1 MFLQKISTIAESSV
15 VVARKLF
22 SDETRCQDN
31 PEEDGKQATTDASQV
46 RVVME
51 TSVWNLSDIRKTQDV
66 WNVWESKSKSII

>member
-51 TSVWNLSDIRKTQDV
+51 TSV
-66 WNVWESKSKSII
+66 